1 MASRPAAGE
10 VSRRRTEPGSRDAP
24 ARSSTRV
31 LASTPSP
38 LTRFRPTPT
47 GLPKRGRV
55 SPTAQSTC
63 RSSGERL
70 DQKPIW
76 VRSTMGLTKT
86 LVRRAN
92 PGPCARAAPIIWK
105 RRRRHPGSTKAP
117 GGNLTSERWSINPRP
132 PSEATTS
139 TPTSRP
145 RFHPRRATMSRRS
158 TAPLSLAAARCPARL
173 ARPASLTPRRSAA
186 VHPDAP
192 LCAEGAFDAS
202 ERSAAELGAPG
213 ASQNS
218 GGCKH
223 QSSSHRA
230 DGRAPGIGQ
239 IGQSERRRSENR
251 GVTCR
256 STSVS

>member
-63 RSSGERL
+63 RGSGERL

-117 GGNLTSERWSINPRP
+117 GWNLTSERWSINPRP

-158 TAPLSLAAARCPARL
+158 TAPLSLAAARLPSPAGETRFAHAAALRSGPSRCPPVRGRRVRRQRALRGGTRGAR
-173 ARPASLTPRRSAA
+173 
-186 VHPDAP
+186 
-192 LCAEGAFDAS
+192 C
-202 ERSAAELGAPG
+202 
-213 ASQNS
+213 
-218 GGCKH
+218 
-223 QSSSHRA
+223 
-230 DGRAPGIGQ
+230 
-239 IGQSERRRSENR
+239 
-251 GVTCR
+251 
-256 STSVS
+256 